1 MSTNEDDTIQ
11 GRIKYLR
18 KNILKLT
25 QSEFGDRIGFKQNSI
40 ALIESKRNSL
50 TDRTIVS
57 ICREFGVNEQWLR
70 LGIGDIFVES
80 PQDEIDLLVK
90 RYNLSE
96 VVRNILVGYIALD
109 NESKKVM
116 DGFIDGVIK
125 GVSSKNEDI
134 ERKKD
139 NDYICLNGLTE
150 EQKSYV
156 RKYVNDMAISNK

>member
-125 GVSSKNEDI
+125 GVSSKNENI
-134 ERKKD
+134 ERQKD